1 MSEGLHAVEG
11 PWFEL
16 TAEDRADIARRHDNA
31 DRHDRQAPARDAAEL
46 AEYERIERDRQAAAG
61 WEERDI
67 HFHGRHSADQEI
79 EHDDRCIYSCPY
91 DTPQQA
97 AWRAELATRAECEA
111 DREAGS

>member
-1 MSEGLHAVEG
+1 MSAVEG
-11 PWFEL
+11 PLFEL
-16 TAEDRADIARRHDNA
+16 TAEDQADIARRRDSA

-46 AEYERIERDRQAAAG
+46 AEYERVECDRQAAAE

-91 DTPQQA
+91 DTPPQA
-97 AWRAELATRAECEA
+97 ARRAEPATRAEREA
-111 DREAGS
+111 DREAGG